1 MAKNKNYDV
10 SLVSVG
16 TIDLNLHYGPF
27 SQNWWIAYNKS
38 LVPIR
43 LNMQT
48 MTILNGHNF
57 ILMVVKGNNE
67 HSEQPG
73 YLCNCNS
80 FYNTEPSSS
89 STNAIS
95 MIYQQI
101 FRTKTRFSGLLVMGF
116 NRLDVC
122 KKLLEGVSFQSYFIN
137 LKLVQI
143 FVFGLARS
151 KNDLWGYAKIEE
163 DACKVTIVQKAEI
176 KKIYSNN
183 IPDLVWNKIFN
194 KQEIKITELSELTG
208 KILFGIENDITQQKL
223 QVLEI
228 PS

>member
-1 MAKNKNYDV
+1 MVKNKNYDV
-10 SLVSVG
+10 SLVSVE

-27 SQNWWIAYNKS
+27 SQNWWMAYNEF
-38 LVPIR
+38 LVPIC
-43 LNMQT
+43 LNIQT
-48 MTILNGHNF
+48 ITILNGHNF
-57 ILMVVKGNNE
+57 ILTVVKGNNKY
-67 HSEQPG
+67 SEQLE

-95 MIYQQI
+95 IIYQQI
-101 FRTKTRFSGLLVMGF
+101 FRTKMRISGPLVMGF

-122 KKLLEGVSFQSYFIN
+122 KKLLEGVLFQPYFIN

-151 KNDLWGYAKIEE
+151 KNNLWGYAEKHRCLFLQEIEE
-163 DACKVTIVQKAEI
+163 DTCK
-176 KKIYSNN
+176 
-183 IPDLVWNKIFN
+183 NKIFN
-194 KQEIKITELSELTG
+194 EQEIKITKLSELTE

-228 PS
+228 LSCSLND